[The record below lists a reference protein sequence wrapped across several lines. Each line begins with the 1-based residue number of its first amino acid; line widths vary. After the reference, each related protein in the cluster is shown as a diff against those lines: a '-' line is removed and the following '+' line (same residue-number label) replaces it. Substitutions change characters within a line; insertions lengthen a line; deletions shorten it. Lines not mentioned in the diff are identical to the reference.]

1 MPRQATDDIAHEQ
14 VTDHHIQRIP
24 GVAIENDTL
33 KSHELTT
40 VGNLPG
46 ESRAYGLAYAQMAL
60 HGDHF
65 AMEQG
70 LKFLREA
77 EVSNEKTA
85 DPDLHTQL
93 GFLEQT
99 NGEKADAVREYQA
112 ALKDDPLNSAAA
124 GNLAI
129 LQAQAGD
136 TTDAVHLWES
146 VVTHDPAQL
155 AAGYDLAV
163 TQCVQ
168 GDAVGAQQTL
178 NRLLIFSPDNG
189 PARQLSLAIAS
200 GTHRCGGTR

>member
-1 MPRQATDDIAHEQ
+1 M
-14 VTDHHIQRIP
+14 
-24 GVAIENDTL
+24 

-40 VGNLPG
+40 VGNLPA
-46 ESRAYGLAYAQMAL
+46 EPRAYGLAYAQMAL
-60 HGDHF
+60 HGDRF
-65 AMEQG
+65 AIEQG

-77 EVSNEKTA
+77 EASPNETTT

-136 TTDAVHLWES
+136 TTNAVHLWES
-146 VVTHDPAQL
+146 VFTHDPAQL

-163 TQCVQ
+163 TQCVL
-168 GDAVGAQQTL
+168 GDTVGAQQTL
-178 NRLLIFSPDNG
+178 NRLLIFSPDNSS
-189 PARQLSLAIAS
+189 ARQLSLAIAT
-200 GTHRCGGTR
+200 GTHHCGSTH